1 MWGCSEKKQ
10 IASYFGIVI
19 LSLSDNGYI
28 FLSLLMSQ
36 LLTSAISS
44 SSSFLGSSTG
54 TKTQLLAVSRVQ
66 SLDTLSPQKFAI
78 LNTL

>member
-1 MWGCSEKKQ
+1 MRKNKLT
-10 IASYFGIVI
+10 FFLGIVI
-19 LSLSDNGYI
+19 LSLSGNGYI
-28 FLSLLMSQ
+28 FLSLFMSQ

-54 TKTQLLAVSRVQ
+54 TKTQLLAVSRVP
-66 SLDTLSPQKFAI
+66 SLDTLSPGKYEI